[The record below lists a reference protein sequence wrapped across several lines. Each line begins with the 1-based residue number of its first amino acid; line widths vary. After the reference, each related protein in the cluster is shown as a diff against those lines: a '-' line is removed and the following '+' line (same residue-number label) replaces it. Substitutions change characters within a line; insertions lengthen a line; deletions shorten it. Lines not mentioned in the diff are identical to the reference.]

1 MATPKFKTSKSRAAS
16 RKAANMRL
24 SKPSLSKC
32 SNCGNM
38 ILPHRI
44 CPVCGFYDGKSVIEK
59 D

>member
-24 SKPSLSKC
+24 NKPSLSKC
-32 SNCGNM
+32 SNCGNL

-44 CPVCGFYDGKSVIEK
+44 CPVCGFYDGKSAIEK